1 MRACYCR
8 DPLGQQTSI
17 PSGAG
22 VSGPASRILFG
33 ASAGISHPTE
43 GHELELPR
51 QTRGRGAKS
60 LDSADVA
67 SHIQGLFRK
76 GLVTVVGSGLSVAQ
90 GLPSTAALGK
100 HLLDSMPGKTSPE
113 EWEPYAER
121 LNKGVDLESAFD
133 DLDEDSDLLRAVTTE
148 VASCVAQAEAGF
160 LRDHHAKLHLLPF
173 AQLIPHL
180 PTADGATVITTNYDR
195 LLEIA
200 AEAARCPVD
209 TMFDGAYHGRLD
221 PQASRE
227 AHRTVV
233 RGNGRHARVVDRAHV
248 KVLKPHGSLD
258 WRRGEVEPYRTLL
271 AAGGA
276 PLVITP
282 GGSKYRRGYEAP
294 FEQHRSH
301 ANEAIRD
308 AQSFLI
314 LGFGFN
320 DDHLQHELQ
329 GRLKAGV
336 PAFVAAEE
344 LSANALEV
352 LAQASRAIGAEAAS
366 ADATRIHH
374 GVDEITE
381 LPASQMWSLGP
392 MITEVLT

>member
-1 MRACYCR
+1 M
-8 DPLGQQTSI
+8 
-17 PSGAG
+17 
-22 VSGPASRILFG
+22 
-33 ASAGISHPTE
+33 
-43 GHELELPR
+43 
-51 QTRGRGAKS
+51 
-60 LDSADVA
+60 
-67 SHIQGLFRK
+67 FRR

-100 HLLDSMPGKTSPE
+100 HLLKSMPETVAPE
-113 EWEPYAER
+113 EWGPYAEK
-121 LNKGVDLESAFD
+121 LEGGTDLEAAFD
-133 DLDEDSDLLRAVTTE
+133 DLDEDSDLLQAVTTE
-148 VASCVAQAEAGF
+148 VASCVAQGETRL
-160 LRDHHAKLHLLPF
+160 LREHHAELHLLPF

-200 AEAARCPVD
+200 AEAAHCPVD

-227 AHRTVV
+227 AYRTVV
-233 RGNGRHARVVDRAHV
+233 RGSGRHTRLMKRAHIT
-248 KVLKPHGSLD
+248 VLKPHGSLD

-301 ANEAIRD
+301 ANEAIRE
-308 AQSFLI
+308 ARCFLI

-329 GRLKAGV
+329 SRLKAGA
-336 PAFVAAEE
+336 PAFVAAKE
-344 LSANALEV
+344 LSTNALEV
-352 LAQASRAIGAEAAS
+352 LAQASQAIGAEAAPG
-366 ADATRIHH
+366 DATQIYH
-374 GVDEITE
+374 GADKTTE

-392 MITEVLT
+392 MIKEVLT